1 MSGNQIQPEIWWH
14 LANDLISEETRTE
27 TTLGAVFF
35 FQIMFDI
42 PDISW
47 EKTSISF
54 QYILYIVAKSRAKI
68 CWPPNHCFFF
78 FHVVYI
84 PLTSQLKIF
93 VFFFAIWLSLHNQQE
108 DSITQGKTDSIIVLG
123 EKKSTT
129 IISHMFTRF
138 TTRASL
144 CLLN

>member
-35 FQIMFDI
+35 SKLCLTFQIF
-42 PDISW
+42 PGKKLLSASS
-47 EKTSISF
+47 TF
-54 QYILYIVAKSRAKI
+54 CILLLNPGQKFADLLTTV
-68 CWPPNHCFFF
+68 FF

-93 VFFFAIWLSLHNQQE
+93 VFFFVMWLSLHNQQE

-129 IISHMFTRF
+129 IISHKFTRF